1 MSLIIDP
8 GPIAKGSGPLHQETP
23 DETQQRETTEPTEEE
38 TTGGQ
43 NDADTFD
50 DIDVDELESLID
62 QVFGVDEKAARKWSK
77 PLEELEEQAWNDA
90 VNVVKANP
98 N

>member
-1 MSLIIDP
+1 MSLIRDP
-8 GPIAKGSGPLHQETP
+8 GPIAKGSGPPHQETF
-23 DETQQRETTEPTEEE
+23 DETQQRETT
-38 TTGGQ
+38 TGRQ

-50 DIDVDELESLID
+50 DIDVDELESLLD

-77 PLEELEEQAWNDA
+77 SLEELEEQAWNDA